1 MKSILVPTDFSELA
15 NNAIEVAIEM
25 SRNTKTTIHLLHTV
39 EILHVWDEVSN
50 YMEIDTS
57 KQEGYSYIHIVTDK
71 ANEKLKDVKQRIE
84 NEGIECVVA
93 VENGKPY
100 EAVLHYIKYNNI
112 SLAIMGTKG
121 STGLSEVV
129 IGSNAQKI
137 IRKST
142 CPILTIKKDQKE
154 FSFGHIVLASDF
166 HDEKINSNME
176 YVAKLASYFNSKV
189 TLLFVATPLNFL
201 GEKEISKNIENLAI
215 KSGLENYSI
224 FIHKSESAEEGIME
238 YSRLVSPDMVAIST
252 HGKGFLRKLF
262 ISNTTEYLANHIS
275 TPLLSMPIDFIE
287 K

>member
-15 NNAIEVAIEM
+15 DNAIEVAIEI
-25 SRNTKTTIHLLHTV
+25 SKNTKTTIHLLHTV

-50 YMEIDTS
+50 YMEIDTT

-71 ANEKLKDVKQRIE
+71 ANEKLNVIKQRIE
-84 NEGIECVVA
+84 KQGVDCVVA

-100 EAVLHYIKYNNI
+100 EAILHYIKYNNI

-121 STGLSEVV
+121 SSGLSEVV

-142 CPILTIKKDQKE
+142 CPILTIKGDQE
-154 FSFGHIVLASDF
+154 EVSFDNIVLASDF
-166 HDEKINSNME
+166 HDEKINANME
-176 YVAKLASYFNSKV
+176 YVANMASYFNSKV
-189 TLLFVATPLNFL
+189 ALLFVATPLNFSS
-201 GEKEISKNIENLAI
+201 EKEISENIEKLAV
-215 KSGLENYSI
+215 KSGLKNYSI
-224 FIHKSESAEEGIME
+224 VVHKSESAEEGIME
-238 YSRLVSPDMVAIST
+238 YCQLRTPDMVAIST

-262 ISNTTEYLANHIS
+262 ISNTTEYLANHLS
-275 TPLLSMPIDFIE
+275 TPLLSMPINFSE